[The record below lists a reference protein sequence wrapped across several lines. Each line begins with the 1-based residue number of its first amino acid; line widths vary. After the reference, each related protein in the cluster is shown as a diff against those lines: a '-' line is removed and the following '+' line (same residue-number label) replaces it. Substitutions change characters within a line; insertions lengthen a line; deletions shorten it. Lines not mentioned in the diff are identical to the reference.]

1 MCPCRSRCVL
11 ITLLFTAMFVSSSAM
26 AQPPGEATG
35 ENSSE
40 NNGND
45 TAQADGADDSAAAP
59 ANETD
64 GSELWERL
72 IYLPYKRLKN
82 VFGSRDASVL
92 IPYVE
97 YLTLRKQSGAIAPK
111 PDQPPVSALI
121 TESHYTG
128 RVEKNA
134 VRINAEFSIQVI
146 DKPWAEVPLSFGAAA
161 VGKMTSDSGKVLL
174 RGTGE
179 GAYSLLLPSKGAHR
193 VQLELVAPVRTTPEG
208 HRFDFRCPQVAITTL
223 ELAIPEADQV
233 VELEPRLLL
242 LPQESA
248 ENETRVKANLGSTER
263 IAAKWHLRAGLQPEL
278 ELLASVTNR
287 LHIRVEEGLVHS
299 IAQLEYQV
307 LRGSLQ
313 QLRVAVPLGHRILDV
328 SAPQA
333 RVRGWQ
339 AEADENR
346 QLVTVDLLGGVGGKF
361 TVEVH
366 TEVPITAASFEV
378 AGVGDDGRVHGIHSV
393 GTVRERG
400 DLVVT
405 HAAAIALR
413 VEQQQGLLRVDAGDV
428 AKQLRQPNSLYY
440 QFFSPRMSLL
450 LQARSVEPRV
460 TVHQDARFIFD
471 HDELRLRTVIGY
483 EVERAG
489 VFELRIEIP
498 QGLNVES
505 ASVPGMK
512 EYRVDAETGVLSIT
526 LDQKQLGTLQV
537 QINARRELDRGQE
550 QETAPLPLPT
560 PLGVVRETGRIWVYA
575 HSGIELI
582 TAADEVVGAYPDV
595 SRRAERLANVR
606 LVAAWVYSRR
616 PVEIPVRTVRKPTR
630 LSAKVAT
637 TIDVAEELIEIRVTL
652 EYLVEHAGIDTF
664 RFALPAQGAENVEIS
679 ARGAAS
685 APGIKQKTS
694 DEEAE
699 EGWVVWTVIM
709 QQEVLGPQQFEIT
722 YDLKPAE
729 RLAAEPEVAEDDAA
743 SGDTDGA
750 SARSA
755 TTLKLLRVL
764 GLEAEEGGEQ
774 AIALARVVGEAAVS
788 KDRALSV
795 AAKSTGDDVEMIDI
809 RELKILPHEGA
820 LAYRYHQQPAEL
832 SLAWEKRAIHEVVE
846 TVVSRGLVE
855 IALGRD
861 NQATFRCRYRM
872 TSSERQRLP
881 IDLPLA
887 AEPLGVF
894 IDNNAV
900 SLEKEDRVQAK
911 ENFQS
916 YVVNVARS
924 KQSDEPFLLTIQF
937 VWRVNPAPFE
947 NKGGALQLPI
957 PQIGAG
963 NSGVAVQQ
971 LRSAVWLPEEF
982 ALFDSTRSL
991 VSETRTRLTGV
1002 LFGRLIGQTQTS
1014 EWDNWIGGETV
1025 AGFDFPKEGHAYLY
1039 SSLGAAERLELTW
1052 WEMPFFTLVLSGT
1065 IVVIALLLRNASW
1078 ENKLGILLFAGFS
1091 VAVYALSDAEYAYH
1105 GLIASRYGLITLLGY
1120 WLIHALFRP
1129 RPVLPEVPPVPPRKS
1144 VLLGAGG
1151 HAVVVPPPGV
1161 FERMASQ
1168 ARKVK

>member
-1 MCPCRSRCVL
+1 
-11 ITLLFTAMFVSSSAM
+11 M
-26 AQPPGEATG
+26 AQPPDEAAS

-40 NNGND
+40 NSGND
-45 TAQADGADDSAAAP
+45 IPPADAADDPAAAP
-59 ANETD
+59 AND
-64 GSELWERL
+64 RDASELWERL
-72 IYLPYKRLKN
+72 IYLPYKHLKR

-97 YLTLRKQSGAIAPK
+97 YLTLRAQSGAVAPK

-121 TESHYTG
+121 TESHYAG
-128 RVEKNA
+128 RVEKSA
-134 VRINAEFSIQVI
+134 VRIDAEFLIQVI

-174 RGTGE
+174 RGTGD
-179 GAYSLLLPSKGAHR
+179 GTYSLLLPSKGAHR
-193 VQLELVAPVRTTPEG
+193 VQLQLVAPIRTTPEG
-208 HRFDFRCPQVAITTL
+208 HRFEFSCPQVAITTL
-223 ELAIPEADQV
+223 DLAIPEEDQV

-242 LPQESA
+242 LPQQSA
-248 ENETRVKANLGSTER
+248 ENETRIKASLGSTGR

-287 LHIRVEEGLVHS
+287 LHVRVEEGLVHS
-299 IAQLEYQV
+299 IAQLEYEV

-313 QLRVAVPLGHRILDV
+313 QLHVAVPLGHRILDV

-333 RVRGWQ
+333 RVRSWQ

-346 QLVTVDLLGGVGGKF
+346 QLVTVELLGSVGGNI

-366 TEVPITAASFEV
+366 TEVPITAALFEV
-378 AGVGDDGRVHGIHSV
+378 AGVDDEGRVHGIHSV

-405 HAAAIALR
+405 HSAAIALS

-440 QFFSPRMSLL
+440 RFFSPRMSLL

-460 TVHQDARFIFD
+460 TVHQDARFVFD
-471 HDELRLRTVIGY
+471 HDELRLRSVFGY

-512 EYRVDAETGVLSIT
+512 EYRVDVQTGVLSIT
-526 LDQKQLGTLQV
+526 LDQKQLGTFQV
-537 QINARRELDRGQE
+537 QVAARRELDRGQN

-582 TAADEVVGAYPDV
+582 TAADEVVGAYPEV
-595 SRRAERLANVR
+595 ARRAERLANVR
-606 LVAAWVYSRR
+606 LAAAWVYSRR

-630 LSAKVAT
+630 LSAKVGT
-637 TIDVAEELIEIRVTL
+637 SIDVAEELIEIRVKL

-679 ARGAAS
+679 ARGEAS

-694 DEEAE
+694 DEDAA
-699 EGWVVWTVIM
+699 EGWVVWTVVM
-709 QQEVLGPQQFEIT
+709 QQEVLGPQHFEIT

-729 RLAAEPEVAEDDAA
+729 RLDAEPTEAEADAT
-743 SGDTDGA
+743 SGETEGA
-750 SARSA
+750 PTRSA

-764 GLEAEEGGEQ
+764 GLDAEEGEEQ
-774 AIALARVVGEAAVS
+774 AIVLARVIGEAAVS

-820 LAYRYHQQPAEL
+820 LAYRYHRQPAEL
-832 SLAWEKRAIHEVVE
+832 ALSWEKREIHEVVE

-861 NQATFRCRYRM
+861 NQATYRCRYRM

-881 IDLPLA
+881 IGLPLA

-894 IDNNAV
+894 IDNTAV
-900 SLEKEDRVQAK
+900 SLEKEEGAQT
-911 ENFQS
+911 EGLLQP

-924 KQSDEPFLLTIQF
+924 KRSDEPFLLTLQF

-947 NKGGALQLPI
+947 TKSGVIELPI
-957 PQIGAG
+957 PQVGAG
-963 NSGVAVQQ
+963 KSGVAVQQ

-991 VSETRTRLTGV
+991 VSETRARLTGL
-1002 LFGRLIGQTQTS
+1002 LFGRLKGRMQTS
-1014 EWDNWIGGETV
+1014 EWDEWIGGETV
-1025 AGFDFPKEGHAYLY
+1025 GGFDFPKEGHAYLY
-1039 SSLGAAERLELTW
+1039 SSLGVAETLELTW
-1052 WEMPFFTLVLSGT
+1052 WEMPFYTLVLSVT
-1065 IVVIALLLRNASW
+1065 IVAIAWLLRNTSW
-1078 ENKLGILLFAGFS
+1078 ENKLGFLLFAGFF
-1091 VAVYALSDAEYAYH
+1091 VAVYALSDAERAYH
-1105 GLIASRYGLITLLGY
+1105 GLMASRYGLITLLGY

-1129 RPVLPEVPPVPPRKS
+1129 RPLLPEVPPVPSRRS

-1161 FERMASQ
+1161 FERMTSQ